1 MTKSGGRIVK
11 CRSCIVPSRPG
22 LTLQEGVRAGR
33 HNPQSHRCIAA
44 QLSQIHLSQRRV
56 EPGIS
61 YQTKVILLSTSGA
74 INTTLSFFGDDGSP
88 LAVGKNAKDNP

>member
-1 MTKSGGRIVK
+1 
-11 CRSCIVPSRPG
+11 
-22 LTLQEGVRAGR
+22 
-33 HNPQSHRCIAA
+33 
-44 QLSQIHLSQRRV
+44 V